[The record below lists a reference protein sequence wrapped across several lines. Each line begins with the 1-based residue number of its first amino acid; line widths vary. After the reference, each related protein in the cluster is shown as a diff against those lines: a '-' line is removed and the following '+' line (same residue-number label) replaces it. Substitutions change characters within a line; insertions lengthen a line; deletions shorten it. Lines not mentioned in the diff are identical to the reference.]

1 MTGIRFHS
9 WEHFLYYVQNR
20 EGIAPGAG
28 WSNVSILSD
37 ADYLEAD
44 EWEGLQK
51 MLSAADYEELTGKKH
66 TIEVRS
72 FRMSEE
78 SGRMIFYAVGE
89 EDRDGGY
96 LCGGYG
102 IVNESDIEDK
112 NNRFRPM
119 PEESDR
125 EKDILERNRTTGK
138 LIRFCKR
145 ICRKRYWNTLL
156 HRLPYW
162 TAIMERTEMCRAAWA
177 ASALLSR
184 NWMKPQR
191 KPADR
196 YWRSIISR
204 NLCMNILIRSRSAAQ
219 SG

>member
-1 MTGIRFHS
+1 
-9 WEHFLYYVQNR
+9 
-20 EGIAPGAG
+20 
-28 WSNVSILSD
+28 
-37 ADYLEAD
+37 
-44 EWEGLQK
+44 
-51 MLSAADYEELTGKKH
+51 MLSAADYEELAGKKH

-72 FRMSEE
+72 FRMPEE
-78 SGRMIFYAVGE
+78 SGRIIFYAVGE
-89 EDRDGGY
+89 EDGDGGY

-102 IVNESDIEDK
+102 IVDESDIEDK
-112 NNRFRPM
+112 NNRFKPM

-125 EKDILERNRTTGK
+125 EKDYHYIGAERDYWE
-138 LIRFCKR
+138 LIRFCKH
-145 ICRKRYWNTLL
+145 ICRKRCWNTLL

-177 ASALLSR
+177 ASALLFR

-191 KPADR
+191 KPTDR

-219 SG
+219 TG